1 MFSKFFIERPRFAI
15 VISLAIVLAGLIS
28 LKNIPME
35 EYPMITPPQVV
46 VKATYPGA
54 NADVIESTVAAPL
67 ESAVNG
73 VEDMIYMTSTS
84 SDGSY
89 QLNLFFN
96 VGTDTDMA
104 VVNVQNKTSLA
115 TARLPEEVRRYGLTI
130 KESTSG
136 AGIIMLQMFSPD
148 NSVDLLTVS
157 NYAAVYVK
165 DELARIK
172 GVAEVNVFGGK
183 DYSMRIWLDPD
194 KMAAMGVSPA
204 DVSAAVNAQNVQVPA
219 GKIGAEPMDKNN
231 QQPIVVTL
239 KTKGRLL
246 DTKEF
251 EKIIVK
257 SNIDGSS
264 VLLKDVAKVELGQ
277 DSYNYYSRVNGVPVA
292 VIQVIQLSDANAIEI
307 ANQVRQKMEEIS
319 PNFPAGIS
327 YSVARDETEFIK
339 ASLEEVF
346 EAIILAVILVVAV
359 TYLFLG
365 DWRASLIPFFAI
377 PVSLIGTLAIF
388 AMIGFSINTITLFGF
403 VLAVGTVV
411 DDAIVVIENVQRHIE
426 KGIAPK
432 EAATISME
440 EVSGAIMATSL
451 VLMAVFVP
459 VAFIPG
465 ITGKLFQQFAVTIA
479 VSIGFSTIVALT
491 LSPALCATILKG
503 KGETVKRSYFKRYRD
518 LFAFYHR
525 KNKGMTIMERILNNK
540 EFGVHFLTL
549 VLRKFN
555 RRFDKIRDVYIQGS
569 KFFITNAKATLI
581 AFLALILS
589 LVGLFKLLPTGFL
602 PTEDKG
608 VIFTNIMLPD
618 GSSVSRTEAV
628 SRAIEAKVKEHPATK
643 NIIALVGMSGE
654 NTAFV
659 VTELKDWS
667 ERKGRENTLDGV
679 IATYNKW
686 FGTNTDAQIMN
697 FSPPSIS
704 GLSMFGGFEYQLLDK
719 GDRTPS
725 ELYDEATKLIYQANS
740 DPTLSSVFT
749 QYRANMPQI
758 LVDINYEKAMA
769 QDISPNEIFTALS
782 SQFGESYINDFNK
795 FGRVFR
801 VKMQAYD
808 AFRSKAQDI
817 SKIYIRNNRGTMV
830 PLTSVVNISTEVGP
844 FSISRFN
851 MYKAVTIQGNPSTGK
866 SSGEAI
872 KAMDRISKANLPSDM
887 GFAWSGTSLQEIQ
900 ASGQTVM
907 ILGMSLIFVY
917 LFLVA
922 LYESWM
928 LPVGVMLIAPIAMV
942 GAVLFQYVFGYSLDL
957 YAQIGLIMLIGL
969 AAKQAIL
976 IIEFAKTA
984 REEQNLSIFDAAVEA
999 ARIRFRAVMMTAI
1012 AFILGVLPLVLAF
1025 GPGAASRRSL
1035 GTTVF
1040 GGMIAAA
1047 IVGTILVPAF
1057 YAIIQKMRENA
1068 KAKRDARD
1076 AAQKAAIREKN
1087 KNVKDQDEE
1096 E

>member
-15 VISLAIVLAGLIS
+15 VISLVITLAGLIS
-28 LKNIPME
+28 LQNLPME
-35 EYPMITPPQVV
+35 EYPMITPPQVIV
-46 VKATYPGA
+46 SATYPGA

-89 QLNLFFN
+89 RLNIYFK
-96 VGTDTDMA
+96 VGTNTDMA

-130 KESTSG
+130 KESTQG
-136 AGIIMLQMFSPD
+136 TGIIMLKMFSPD

-157 NYAAVYVK
+157 NYASVYVK

-204 DVSAAVNAQNVQVPA
+204 EVSAAVSAQNIQIAA
-219 GKIGAEPMDKNN
+219 GKIGAEPMGEGYH
-231 QQPIVVTL
+231 QPLVLTL
-239 KTKGRLL
+239 KTKGRLVEA
-246 DTKEF
+246 KEF
-251 EKIIVK
+251 ENIIVRSK
-257 SNIDGSS
+257 PDGSS
-264 VLLKDVAKVELGQ
+264 IFLKDIAKVELGQ
-277 DSYNYYSRVNGVPVA
+277 DSYNYYSRVDGVPVA

-307 ANQVRQKMEEIS
+307 ADAVRAKMAEIS
-319 PNFPAGIS
+319 PNFPEGIS
-327 YSVARDETEFIK
+327 YDVARDETQFIR
-339 ASLEEVF
+339 ASLHEVF
-346 EAIILAVILVVAV
+346 EAIVIAIALVVGV

-365 DWRASLIPFFAI
+365 DWRASLVPFFAI

-411 DDAIVVIENVQRHIE
+411 DDAIVVVENVQRHIE
-426 KGIAPK
+426 MGVKPK
-432 EAATISME
+432 QAALISME
-440 EVSGAIMATSL
+440 EVTGAVVATSL

-465 ITGKLFQQFAVTIA
+465 VTGKLFQQFAVTIA
-479 VSIGFSTIVALT
+479 VSIGFSSIVALT

-503 KGETVKRSYFKRYRD
+503 KGESIKRSYFKRYTM
-518 LFAFYHR
+518 LFMHYYR
-525 KNKGMTIMERILNNK
+525 KNKGLSLKDKLFNNK
-540 EFGVHFLTL
+540 EFLSHFLTL
-549 VLRKFN
+549 LLRKFN
-555 RRFDKIRDVYIQGS
+555 RRFDKIRDTYMKGS
-569 KFFITNAKATLI
+569 RFFITNAKATVVSL
-581 AFLALILS
+581 LIL
-589 LVGLFKLLPTGFL
+589 LAALLILFKILPTGFL

-608 VIFTNIMLPD
+608 VVITSVTLPE
-618 GSSVSRTEAV
+618 GASVSRSEAV
-628 SRAIEAKVKEHPATK
+628 ARAVEEKVSNHPAINK
-643 NIIALVGMSGE
+643 VIALVGISGE
-654 NTAFV
+654 NSAVIISEF
-659 VTELKDWS
+659 KDWS
-667 ERKGRENTLDGV
+667 QRRSKENSLDG
-679 IATYNKW
+679 ILGTYNKW
-686 FGTNTDAQIMN
+686 FGSSTDGQVINFGPPAIM
-697 FSPPSIS
+697 
-704 GLSMFGGFEYQLLDK
+704 GMSMFGGFEYQLLDK
-719 GDRTPS
+719 GDRTPA
-725 ELYDEATKLIYQANS
+725 ELYNEAVKLIYNANVN
-740 DPTLSSVFT
+740 PTLTSVFT
-749 QYRANMPQI
+749 QFRANMPQI
-758 LVDINYEKAMA
+758 LVDINYKKAMA
-769 QDISPNEIFTALS
+769 QGVPIDEIIAALG
-782 SQFGESYINDFNK
+782 SQFGEAYINDFNK

-808 AFRSKAQDI
+808 SFRAKPDDI
-817 SKIYIRNNRGTMV
+817 SKIYIKNNQGNML
-830 PLTSVVNISTEVGP
+830 PLSSVVDIKTQVGP
-844 FSISRFN
+844 YSITRFN
-851 MYKAVTIQGNPSTGK
+851 MYKAVTIMGTPSTGR

-872 KAMDRISKANLPSDM
+872 AAMEDISKKNLPTDM
-887 GFAWSGTSLQEIQ
+887 GFAWSGTSLQEIE
-900 ASGQTVM
+900 ASGQAIM
-907 ILGMSLIFVY
+907 ILAMSLIFVY

-942 GAVLFQYVFGYSLDL
+942 GAVFLQYVCGYALDL

-976 IIEFAKTA
+976 IVEFAKTA
-984 REEQNLSIFDAAVEA
+984 REEQGMSIMEA
-999 ARIRFRAVMMTAI
+999 AMEAAKIRFRAVMMTGI
-1012 AFILGVLPLVLAF
+1012 AFILGVVPLVIAF

-1047 IVGTILVPAF
+1047 IIGTLLVPAF
-1057 YAIIQKMRENA
+1057 YAIIQKMREDA
-1068 KAKRDARD
+1068 KAKREAKLSHD
-1076 AAQKAAIREKN
+1076 KAVIQEKN
-1087 KNVKDQDEE
+1087 RYIKDHDEE